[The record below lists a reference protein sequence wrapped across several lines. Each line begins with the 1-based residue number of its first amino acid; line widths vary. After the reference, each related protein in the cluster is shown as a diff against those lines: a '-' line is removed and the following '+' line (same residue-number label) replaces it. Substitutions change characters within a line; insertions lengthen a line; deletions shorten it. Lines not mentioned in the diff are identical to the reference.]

1 MLNKF
6 LKTATEEDK
15 CGLYMLMHKDLQAFK
30 EGARTK
36 RKESDVVKKPDL
48 AQPRKKII
56 YYKM

>member
-6 LKTATEEDK
+6 LKTAAEEDK
-15 CGLYMLMHKDLQAFK
+15 CGLHMLMHKELEAFK

-36 RKESDVVKKPDL
+36 RRRSDVVKKPDL

-56 YYKM
+56 HYEM